1 MEGKILEAE
10 QALEAAQA
18 RVADPRIASDYQALM
33 EANAALTTAQAE
45 VDKLYA
51 RWAELEAA
59 GAVKA

>member
-1 MEGKILEAE
+1 
-10 QALEAAQA
+10 
-18 RVADPRIASDYQALM
+18 M

>member
-18 RVADPRIASDYQALM
+18 RVADPGIASDYQALM
-33 EANAALTTAQAE
+33 EANAALTSAQAE